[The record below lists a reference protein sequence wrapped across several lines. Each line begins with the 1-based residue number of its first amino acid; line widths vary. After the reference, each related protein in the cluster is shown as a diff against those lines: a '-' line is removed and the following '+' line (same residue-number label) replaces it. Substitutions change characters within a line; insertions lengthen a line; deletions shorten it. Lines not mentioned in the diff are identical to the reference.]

1 MKKSTSIRISS
12 EAKEL
17 LLKLAQ
23 KWGISQ
29 SDVLELVIRRVA
41 EQEGLRERA

>member
-1 MKKSTSIRISS
+1 MKKSTSIRIN
-12 EAKEL
+12 EEVKEL

-29 SDVLELVIRRVA
+29 SDVLELVIWRAA
-41 EQEGLRERA
+41 EQKKL

>member
-1 MKKSTSIRISS
+1 MKKTTSIRVSS

-23 KWGISQ
+23 KWGVSQ
-29 SDVLELVIRRVA
+29 SAVLELLIGRIA
-41 EQEGLRERA
+41 EQEGLR

>member
-1 MKKSTSIRISS
+1 VKKTSSIRISE

-17 LLKLAQ
+17 LLLLAQ

-29 SDVLELVIRRVA
+29 SAVLELVIRRIA
-41 EQEGLRERA
+41 EQEKLR

>member
-1 MKKSTSIRISS
+1 MKKTTSIRVSS

-23 KWGISQ
+23 KWGVSQ
-29 SDVLELVIRRVA
+29 SAVLELLIRRIA
-41 EQEGLRERA
+41 EQEGLR

>member
-1 MKKSTSIRISS
+1 MKKTTSIRISE

-17 LLKLAQ
+17 LLKLAR

-29 SDVLELVIRRVA
+29 SDVLELVIRRTA
-41 EQEGLRERA
+41 EREKLR

>member
-1 MKKSTSIRISS
+1 MKKSTSIRISE

-29 SDVLELVIRRVA
+29 SDVLELVIRRAA
-41 EQEGLRERA
+41 EQEKLR

>member
-1 MKKSTSIRISS
+1 MKKTTSVRISE

-29 SDVLELVIRRVA
+29 SDVLELVIRRTA
-41 EQEGLRERA
+41 EQEKVR